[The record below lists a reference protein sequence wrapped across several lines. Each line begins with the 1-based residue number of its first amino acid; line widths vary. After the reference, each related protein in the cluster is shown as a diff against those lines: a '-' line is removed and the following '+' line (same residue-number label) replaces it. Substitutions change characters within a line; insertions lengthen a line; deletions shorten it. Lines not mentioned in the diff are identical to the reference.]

1 MLKMQESILQ
11 ADFVQKLLHIVAE
24 MCSYWS
30 RNCRP
35 IILHE
40 NPLDTLGSRWLDT
53 MLEHI
58 TLDHTELE
66 ADLAFPSKVC
76 KVHLKWK
83 IKFRKKVLQRIWKW
97 IVTYQEVQ
105 PCEWPPIAKKAKRS
119 TKVWCH
125 LGLHFV
131 AYTLDMSSFWM
142 TAKWFEKWI
151 IRYDEILQ
159 FHLVVYN
166 CKIST
171 PWFNLRRGKIYKS
184 KNSDSVELV

>member
-1 MLKMQESILQ
+1 MLKMQESILR

-53 MLEHI
+53 ILEHI

-83 IKFRKKVLQRIWKW
+83 IEFRKTFLAVILKMNCYLPRGTTMRVASNREEGQTFHESLMPSRSSFCCIYSWYVVILNDCRMIWK
-97 IVTYQEVQ
+97 
-105 PCEWPPIAKKAKRS
+105 K
-119 TKVWCH
+119 
-125 LGLHFV
+125 
-131 AYTLDMSSFWM
+131 SF
-142 TAKWFEKWI
+142 
-151 IRYDEILQ
+151 
-159 FHLVVYN
+159 
-166 CKIST
+166 
-171 PWFNLRRGKIYKS
+171 
-184 KNSDSVELV
+184 